1 MQFAIFTSL
10 MTLLPKLLG
19 GYSGSMVEGLGYPG
33 FFMLTAILGLPV
45 LLLIAITARRFEI
58 REHSQ

>member
-1 MQFAIFTSL
+1 

-19 GYSGSMVEGLGYPG
+19 GYSGSMVDAMGYPV

-45 LLLIAITARRFEI
+45 LILIVITARRFDI

>member
-1 MQFAIFTSL
+1 

-19 GYSGSMVEGLGYPG
+19 GYSGSMVDALGYPG

-45 LLLIAITARRFEI
+45 LLLIVVAARRFQI
-58 REHSQ
+58 REHSG